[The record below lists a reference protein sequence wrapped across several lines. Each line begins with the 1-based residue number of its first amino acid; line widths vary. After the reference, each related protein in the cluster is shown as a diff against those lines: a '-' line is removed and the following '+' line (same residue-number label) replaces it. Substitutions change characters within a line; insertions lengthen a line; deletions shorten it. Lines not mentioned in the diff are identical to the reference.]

1 MASTDKKSKPGF
13 GRRNTFQKMLDLEQK
28 NKVNRMR
35 ASSTFPATPTST
47 PRSPPPPRSNL
58 RQHPPVPMPSID
70 RAMTAPALSL
80 AIPPPKS
87 TSNGTSTKY
96 VVNSGGDV
104 VPQEEEVSDAESDA
118 SSICRSP
125 GWEDYN
131 GKKRKKAKEE
141 EREQRRREIES
152 TNGQVPHIHQ
162 TRKSE
167 SPSTQIPNR
176 LNKAP
181 PTNKR
186 LTKMA
191 ISTDRSVSAPA
202 LPTLPTMA
210 RGDVKKED
218 KTVPEKVKRGSLDI
232 GLKGFI
238 SATQAIPVPWKST
251 QNSSSSNTATQEAP
265 SSRKSFSRK
274 PGAYNDGGFIG
285 GLKLEQFRQTE
296 TVISQQIK
304 HESKKVG
311 WSDEAQGPSHSDRD
325 PTSGGAGIS
334 SSSTSV
340 AESIRPISI
349 YEESVRTP
357 QQWDTVYAQ
366 AAAAARGL
374 DSPAKAVE
382 DNTPIMERNIRKTRR
397 SHPPTSRYFPAENED
412 SGSSQRDSSNG
423 FRSRNVEGKTSQINT
438 QSPVVSPL
446 ASPDPPL
453 VHDRDTRRA
462 DPQPTSDRKS
472 RKPDPQPSKPAAP
485 TKKSYPP
492 ESRGRADYVRYQ
504 RQEEELNAA
513 NALKDEAEISDA
525 AAGSKKTRS
534 RRGSFSSLFSRSR
547 SRTRSSS
554 EAPTTTSFSA
564 IGAATKK
571 ESPATTSFSTIGG
584 NSKSAK
590 KDAKTSGAFL
600 DEEYVLNQLHLELNT
615 KASESAAPG
624 HKRASSKGPSF
635 QGLKSAAKSA
645 FSRHSIAAPESPTG
659 TGSFTTAPEFQGSS
673 SKAPSSKRASLEVTS
688 PHISSLMKADNT
700 TTSSATPPRIQ
711 DFALPKIPNRSPARS
726 PARFEKEFE
735 RSSRNSTPKAL
746 TGSNVRSNHSRSAT
760 DSSEDYSTL
769 DESSNITTPNASR
782 PQSQKDYFS
791 VKADLSGNA
800 EVPVNISSSTLPG
813 LKGGTPTTPVP
824 FNDTA
829 SARDSWC
836 RTGAE
841 LELTEDEDRLKTPT
855 GSNATFDFTTTH
867 MSNSSPQV
875 PQLPLTP
882 HTDASD
888 TSDLQR
894 KPSLSRS
901 TSTPELQDLSFLPT
915 LKHQPLTRPA
925 KGKGKAAPPK
935 KPKQPS
941 KSPEEA
947 AAALVRPPPIPI
959 PTTKSEGSSPTSP
972 QSSQY
977 LHNARLAIPGARSP
991 PKTSFPPGPHHQNG
1005 PDPIAKMFVVCCQC
1019 MYFHDMPSKIYECMA
1034 KPDNVVTDK
1043 DLGVSGVISTSVKCP
1058 WCGHGM
1064 ATSCCAGYAAV
1075 VYLREKLH

>member
-1 MASTDKKSKPGF
+1 
-13 GRRNTFQKMLDLEQK
+13 MLDLEQK

-35 ASSTFPATPTST
+35 ASSAFPTLPIST
-47 PRSPPPPRSNL
+47 PRSPPPPRSTP
-58 RQHPPVPMPSID
+58 RQHPPIPMPSID

-80 AIPPPKS
+80 AVPPSKPMIHG
-87 TSNGTSTKY
+87 NSTKY
-96 VVNSGGDV
+96 VVKTSGDV
-104 VPQEEEVSDAESDA
+104 VPQNEDVSDAESDA

-131 GKKRKKAKEE
+131 GKKRRKAKEE
-141 EREQRRREIES
+141 ERQQRMREIEN
-152 TNGQVPHIHQ
+152 TNGQLPHTQ
-162 TRKSE
+162 QARKSE
-167 SPSTQIPNR
+167 TPSMQSPNR
-176 LNKAP
+176 LSKTP

-202 LPTLPTMA
+202 VPTLPTMA
-210 RGDVKKED
+210 RGDVKKDD
-218 KTVPEKVKRGSLDI
+218 KMVPEKAKRGSLDI

-238 SATQAIPVPWKST
+238 TATQAIPVPWKTS
-251 QNSSSSNTATQEAP
+251 QSSSSSNTSTQETF

-296 TVISQQIK
+296 TVISQQSK
-304 HESKKVG
+304 PEPKKVG
-311 WSDEAQGPSHSDRD
+311 WSDEALGTLEIDRD
-325 PTSGGAGIS
+325 PTARGAGIS
-334 SSSTSV
+334 SSSTSM
-340 AESIRPISI
+340 AESVRPISI
-349 YEESVRTP
+349 YDESIRTP

-366 AAAAARGL
+366 AAAAIHSVE
-374 DSPAKAVE
+374 SPAKTVE
-382 DNTPIMERNIRKTRR
+382 DGTPIMERNIRKTRR
-397 SHPPTSRYFPAENED
+397 SHPPTSRYFPAEDDD
-412 SGSSQRDSSNG
+412 SGSSHRDNSNG
-423 FRSRNVEGKTSQINT
+423 SRSRNVEDKTIQNLT

-446 ASPDPPL
+446 ASPDPPA
-453 VHDRDTRRA
+453 VHGRDTRKTDA
-462 DPQPTSDRKS
+462 QPVSGRKS

-513 NALKDEAEISDA
+513 NALKDESEISDA

-554 EAPTTTSFSA
+554 EAPTTSSVSA
-564 IGAATKK
+564 VGAATKK

-584 NSKSAK
+584 NNKTAK
-590 KDAKTSGAFL
+590 KDTKTTGAFL

-615 KASESAAPG
+615 KVSENVGPG
-624 HKRASSKGPSF
+624 HKRASSKGPTF

-659 TGSFTTAPEFQGSS
+659 TGSFTTTSEFQGSI
-673 SKAPSSKRASLEVTS
+673 SKAPSSKRASLEATS
-688 PHISSLMKADNT
+688 PHISSLMKGNN
-700 TTSSATPPRIQ
+700 ATPSAVTPPTIQ
-711 DFALPKIPNRSPARS
+711 DFALPNLPNRSPARS
-726 PARFEKEFE
+726 PARFEREFE

-791 VKADLSGNA
+791 VKAHLDGDTDAPVEVSGSNFQRP
-800 EVPVNISSSTLPG
+800 EDE
-813 LKGGTPTTPVP
+813 TPTTPP
-824 FNDTA
+824 SFNDTA
-829 SARDSWC
+829 SARESWC

-855 GSNATFDFTTTH
+855 GKNATFDFTTTH
-867 MSNSSPQV
+867 MSNSSPQMS
-875 PQLPLTP
+875 QLPLVTP
-882 HTDASD
+882 TKASD

-901 TSTPELQDLSFLPT
+901 TSTPELQDLSFLPA

-925 KGKGKAAPPK
+925 KGKGKVAPPK
-935 KPKQPS
+935 KLKEPS
-941 KSPEEA
+941 SSPEEA
-947 AAALVRPPPIPI
+947 AKALVRPPPIPI
-959 PTTKSEGSSPTSP
+959 PTAKSEGSSPTSP

-1005 PDPIAKMFVVCCQC
+1005 PDPIAKMFVICCQC
-1019 MYFHDMPSKIYECMA
+1019 KYFHDMPSKIYECMA
-1034 KPDNVVTDK
+1034 KPDNVVTDT

-1064 ATSCCAGYAAV
+1064 GTSCCAGYAAV